1 MNKKDQEISK
11 ITMANMLKLMPKQ
24 SLQLSNEFLEALKP
38 EVGNFAVI
46 ILTPNTK
53 IIRIIPISTE
63 MVYKITI
70 DIGKLTPDFLKR
82 IGNLFLSLGLK
93 ALYSTGLCFVEDKCV
108 FEGYIDSVEFET
120 IDMNELKKEIMNV
133 EGITGVDFSL
143 LKVE

>member
-1 MNKKDQEISK
+1 MNTEKTIPEITKANVFKLKPDQ
-11 ITMANMLKLMPKQ
+11 KLE
-24 SLQLSNEFLEALKP
+24 LSNEFLKALKP

-53 IIRIIPISTE
+53 IIRIIPTSTE
-63 MVYKITI
+63 KIYKITI

-93 ALYSTGLCFVEDKCV
+93 ALYSTGLCFIEEKCV
-108 FEGYIDSVEFET
+108 FEGYIDSEEFES
-120 IDMNELKKEIMNV
+120 IDMNILKKEIMTV
-133 EGITGVDFSL
+133 EGITDVDFSL